1 MKFIRINWNLQA
13 FILSVLVFQ
22 SHCTCM
28 MQWNTRLYYVCTKCK
43 TRLVFFSRAHSTIY
57 ILALYFLEKKVK
69 FDSRFIN
76 HLYSSFLVLIRFRR
90 FSICICKDFCTFH
103 DVTFS
108 CGENSAWLKSMFVP
122 SDIKWNSDTTLS
134 RCTTWCI
141 VPC

>member
-1 MKFIRINWNLQA
+1 MKFIRINWDLQA

-28 MQWNTRLYYVCTKCK
+28 IHVSTTSVLNAKQDFFFLSSLFHNLYSCT
-43 TRLVFFSRAHSTIY
+43 LFSG
-57 ILALYFLEKKVK
+57 KKVK

>member
-1 MKFIRINWNLQA
+1 MKFIRINWDLQA

-28 MQWNTRLYYVCTKCK
+28 IHVSTTSVLNAKQDCFFFLSSLFHNLYSCT
-43 TRLVFFSRAHSTIY
+43 LFSG
-57 ILALYFLEKKVK
+57 KKVK

-90 FSICICKDFCTFH
+90 FSICICKDFCAFH

>member
-1 MKFIRINWNLQA
+1 MKFIRINWDLQA

-90 FSICICKDFCTFH
+90 FSICICKDFSAFH
-103 DVTFS
+103 DVIFS

-134 RCTTWCI
+134 RCTTCCI

>member
-1 MKFIRINWNLQA
+1 MKFIRINWDLQA

-28 MQWNTRLYYVCTKCK
+28 IHV
-43 TRLVFFSRAHSTIY
+43 STTSV
-57 ILALYFLEKKVK
+57 LNAKQDWCFFLELIPQFIFLHFIFWKKSQV
-69 FDSRFIN
+69 RFTLHQSPLFILSGAN
-76 HLYSSFLVLIRFRR
+76 KISE
-90 FSICICKDFCTFH
+90 ICKDFCAFH

>member
-1 MKFIRINWNLQA
+1 MKFIRINWDLQA

-28 MQWNTRLYYVCTKCK
+28 IHVSTTSVLNAKQDWF
-43 TRLVFFSRAHSTIY
+43 FFSRAYSTIY

-134 RCTTWCI
+134 RCTTWSI

>member
-1 MKFIRINWNLQA
+1 MKFIRINWDLQA

-43 TRLVFFSRAHSTIY
+43 IRLVFFFSSSFHN
-57 ILALYFLEKKVK
+57 LYSCTLFSGKKVK

-90 FSICICKDFCTFH
+90 FSICICKDFCAFH

>member
-1 MKFIRINWNLQA
+1 MKFIRINWDLQA

-28 MQWNTRLYYVCTKCK
+28 IHVSTTSVLNAKQDCFFFLSSLFHNLYSCT
-43 TRLVFFSRAHSTIY
+43 LFSG
-57 ILALYFLEKKVK
+57 KKVK

-90 FSICICKDFCTFH
+90 FSICICKDFSAFH
-103 DVTFS
+103 DVIFS

>member
-1 MKFIRINWNLQA
+1 MKFIRINWDLQA

-43 TRLVFFSRAHSTIY
+43 TRLFFFLSSLFHN
-57 ILALYFLEKKVK
+57 LYSCTLFSGKKVK
-69 FDSRFIN
+69 FDSRFIS

>member
-1 MKFIRINWNLQA
+1 MKFIRINWDLQA

-28 MQWNTRLYYVCTKCK
+28 MQWNTRLHYVCTKCK

>member
-1 MKFIRINWNLQA
+1 MKFIRINWDLQA

-43 TRLVFFSRAHSTIY
+43 TRLYFFLSSLFHN
-57 ILALYFLEKKVK
+57 LYSCTLFSGKKVK

>member
-1 MKFIRINWNLQA
+1 MKFIRINWDLQA

-28 MQWNTRLYYVCTKCK
+28 IHVSTTSVLNAKQDWF
-43 TRLVFFSRAHSTIY
+43 FFSRAHSTIY

-90 FSICICKDFCTFH
+90 FSICICKDFCAFH

-108 CGENSAWLKSMFVP
+108 YGENSAWLKSMFVP

-134 RCTTWCI
+134 RCTTWSI

>member
-43 TRLVFFSRAHSTIY
+43 TRLGFFSRAHSTIY

>member
-1 MKFIRINWNLQA
+1 MKFIRINWDLQA

-43 TRLVFFSRAHSTIY
+43 TRFFFLSSLFHN
-57 ILALYFLEKKVK
+57 LYSCTLFSGKKVK